1 MNLNPEELEL
11 RKSIY
16 INVLIDLIY
25 NNMLEVID
33 DNLITFNNSPI
44 TLYLI
49 KNDTSA
55 FEFLFNYSFEY
66 ITETSIYGVEY
77 PIQMSN
83 FIIRNESSLGK
94 DKYIEEFI
102 NINKYKLD
110 LSQIEFMSQDELDEL
125 FGSSKNAVFGDY
137 EINNKDIQTIK
148 NKILKFLSVQGAHDS

>member
-1 MNLNPEELEL
+1 MDPNLEEHEL

-25 NNMLEVID
+25 NNMLKVID

-49 KNDTSA
+49 KNEPSA

-77 PIQMSN
+77 PIPMSN
-83 FIIRNESSLGK
+83 FIIRNRNNFGK
-94 DKYIEEFI
+94 EKYIEEI
-102 NINKYKLD
+102 INKNKYRLD
-110 LSQIEFMSQDELDEL
+110 LSEINKMPRAELEEL
-125 FGSSKNAVFGDY
+125 FGFSNNAEFEDY
-137 EINNKDIQTIK
+137 EVNHRDMQTLK
-148 NKILKFLSVQGAHDS
+148 NEILKLFSNQDTADF